1 MTKQTSW
8 IDEQGYWLR
17 DEPVEDNYVPQSARQ
32 IDLKKFPIPS
42 GLIYPR
48 FFNGNWQE
56 GSTTKPIPTT
66 PTQLPSTPNWGL
78 LKTGLQPFYAKYAG
92 VVNLSASV
100 AFYMSAIN
108 TETNSPTAN
117 TDILRSNLV
126 ELVKSLGIRLDA
138 RDRTQINQLLTQAG
152 LEFQI

>member
-1 MTKQTSW
+1 MKQTCW

-17 DEPVEDNYVPQSARQ
+17 DEPVEDNYTPQSSRQ
-32 IDLKKFPIPS
+32 IDIKRYPIPN
-42 GLIYPR
+42 GLNYPR
-48 FFNGNWQE
+48 FVNNSWQE
-56 GSTTKPIPTT
+56 GSITKPYPTT
-66 PTQLPSTPNWGL
+66 PSQFASTPNWGL

-117 TDILRSNLV
+117 TEIFRSNLV
-126 ELVKSLGIRLDA
+126 ELVKSLGIRFDA
-138 RDRTQINQLLTQAG
+138 TSRTQINQLLTQAG
-152 LEFQI
+152 FDFQI